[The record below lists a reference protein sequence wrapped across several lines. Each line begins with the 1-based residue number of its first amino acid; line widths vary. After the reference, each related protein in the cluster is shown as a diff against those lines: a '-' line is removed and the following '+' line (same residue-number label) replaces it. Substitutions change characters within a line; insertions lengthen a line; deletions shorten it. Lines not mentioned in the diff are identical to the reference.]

1 MMMVYLYS
9 MMKIEKSL
17 EKLSWETFEFAW
29 DWNSLF
35 QADRVSGIPSVIDNC
50 MVRDSISKM
59 KNRKAVEPSDVVSEM
74 VKAAG

>member
-1 MMMVYLYS
+1 M
-9 MMKIEKSL
+9 
-17 EKLSWETFEFAW
+17 
-29 DWNSLF
+29 F

-59 KNRKAVEPSDVVSEM
+59 KNRKAVGPSDVVSEM